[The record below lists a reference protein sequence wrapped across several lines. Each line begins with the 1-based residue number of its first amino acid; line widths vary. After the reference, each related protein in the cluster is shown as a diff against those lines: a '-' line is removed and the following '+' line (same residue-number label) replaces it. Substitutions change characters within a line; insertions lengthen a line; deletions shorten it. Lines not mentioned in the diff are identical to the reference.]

1 MKRYR
6 QLNDY
11 YIEDTYTGQKLD
23 QKRTIRRLNQYE
35 TILQKEFNEEALNE
49 SIESNTTRN

>member
-35 TILQKEFNEEALNE
+35 TILQKEINEEALNE